1 MSHRSTKVA
10 HWADTPALDY
20 SQGRVQRSSLF
31 ECSQNLFQQNLGPV
45 RRRWGRRWRR
55 FGSFETIHEPD
66 DQKEDECDDQKINR
80 CLQKCTYFNGPN
92 LQFLEGGVAPPRHID
107 DRHQDMI
114 YQRGHNFAKST
125 ANDHTNR
132 KVEDVALQ
140 GKCFEFLNETH
151 GFYFEYRQYIDN
163 QRKKAYSFRIPQTDY
178 HGQIDGNVGTL
189 QKLRQLRNHW
199 INWMLFILLCITWGS
214 SFVIMKEGLK
224 LLSPW
229 QVASV
234 RIISA
239 GLVLI
244 PFGWQSFRRIPRDR
258 WGLIFLSGLLGTFF
272 PAFLFCIAETRID
285 SSLAGIM
292 NALTPIF
299 TLLIGV
305 TIFAQQIPLMKW
317 VGVGIGFV
325 GLVFLILSG
334 DQGISLS
341 HTGYASFVLL
351 ATLFY
356 GINVQMV
363 NRYMKDIPSRDIATI
378 AFTLL
383 VIPAALILA
392 ITGFFSAPVTVIYSS
407 STLASAL
414 LGVIGTAVASIVFYM
429 LLKRAGPL
437 FASMVTY
444 GIPFVA
450 LFWGLV
456 AGESINQ
463 WQVLGLCTILVGV
476 FLANK
481 K

>member
-1 MSHRSTKVA
+1 
-10 HWADTPALDY
+10 
-20 SQGRVQRSSLF
+20 
-31 ECSQNLFQQNLGPV
+31 
-45 RRRWGRRWRR
+45 
-55 FGSFETIHEPD
+55 
-66 DQKEDECDDQKINR
+66 
-80 CLQKCTYFNGPN
+80 
-92 LQFLEGGVAPPRHID
+92 
-107 DRHQDMI
+107 
-114 YQRGHNFAKST
+114 
-125 ANDHTNR
+125 
-132 KVEDVALQ
+132 
-140 GKCFEFLNETH
+140 
-151 GFYFEYRQYIDN
+151 
-163 QRKKAYSFRIPQTDY
+163 
-178 HGQIDGNVGTL
+178 
-189 QKLRQLRNHW
+189 
-199 INWMLFILLCITWGS
+199 
-214 SFVIMKEGLK
+214 VIMKEGLK
-224 LLSPW
+224 LLSAW

-244 PFGWQSFRRIPRDR
+244 PFGWQSFRRIPKQRG
-258 WGLIFLSGLLGTFF
+258 GLIFLSGILGTFL

-305 TIFAQQIPLMKW
+305 TIFAQQIPIMKW
-317 VGVGIGFV
+317 VGVCIGFV

-334 DQGISLS
+334 DQGISLG
-341 HTGYASFVLL
+341 HTGYAFFVLL

-383 VIPAALILA
+383 VIPAAIILA
-392 ITGFFSAPVTVIYSS
+392 LTGFFSAPASVIYSS

-450 LFWGLV
+450 LFWGLL
-456 AGESINQ
+456 AGESINE
-463 WQVLGLCTILVGV
+463 WQVLGLCTILAGV

-481 K
+481 

>member
-1 MSHRSTKVA
+1 
-10 HWADTPALDY
+10 
-20 SQGRVQRSSLF
+20 
-31 ECSQNLFQQNLGPV
+31 
-45 RRRWGRRWRR
+45 
-55 FGSFETIHEPD
+55 
-66 DQKEDECDDQKINR
+66 
-80 CLQKCTYFNGPN
+80 
-92 LQFLEGGVAPPRHID
+92 
-107 DRHQDMI
+107 
-114 YQRGHNFAKST
+114 
-125 ANDHTNR
+125 
-132 KVEDVALQ
+132 
-140 GKCFEFLNETH
+140 
-151 GFYFEYRQYIDN
+151 
-163 QRKKAYSFRIPQTDY
+163 
-178 HGQIDGNVGTL
+178 
-189 QKLRQLRNHW
+189 
-199 INWMLFILLCITWGS
+199 MLFILLCITWGS

-414 LGVIGTAVASIVFYM
+414 LGVIGTALASIVFYM